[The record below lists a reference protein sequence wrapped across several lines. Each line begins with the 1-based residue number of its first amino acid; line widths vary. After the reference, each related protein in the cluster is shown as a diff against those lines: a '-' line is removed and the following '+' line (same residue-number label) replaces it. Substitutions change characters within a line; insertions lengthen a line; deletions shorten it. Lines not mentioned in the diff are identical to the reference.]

1 MLKFKYAQKHN
12 EKTGKNKQKMRLQD
26 RKQEKLIEKEN

>member
-1 MLKFKYAQKHN
+1 MPKFKCAQKYN
-12 EKTGKNKQKMRLQD
+12 EKTGKNKQTMGLQD

>member
-1 MLKFKYAQKHN
+1 MLKFKYAQKYN

-26 RKQEKLIEKEN
+26 RKWEKLIEKEN